1 MRTNI
6 VIAADYFST
15 FAHSQA
21 LLGNVILQARACFV
35 GSQSGD
41 WELAHLFGASR
52 FKDFTKITQKPLP
65 SLFSKM

>member
-21 LLGNVILQARACFV
+21 LLGNVVWQARACFV
-35 GSQSGD
+35 GFQSGD
-41 WELAHLFGASR
+41 WES
-52 FKDFTKITQKPLP
+52 TQRTQTYALRTVLLEKSELNIR
-65 SLFSKM
+65 S

>member
-15 FAHSQA
+15 FTHSQA

-35 GSQSGD
+35 GFQSGD
-41 WELAHLFGASR
+41 WELAQR
-52 FKDFTKITQKPLP
+52 TQTYALRIVLLEKSELNIR
-65 SLFSKM
+65 S